1 MKRSALLKLG
11 SVLAAAVA
19 VFVVPAALSQP
30 PSIINS
36 FPLTG
41 ATPPS
46 PRGIHYYNA
55 VFVIS
60 YTAPG
65 YNYLYQYSLQG
76 SFISSYLLPGASVIS
91 ETDCLP
97 ETYPRYYFS
106 ALDTATHDVK
116 IYTTA
121 ASLVGTFMAAPSDAV
136 AIGVGGHVTHYI
148 YLATSNGL
156 IRRYSPEGSF
166 LGSFN
171 TGVAV
176 GDLAASGGYAT
187 RWGYFV
193 QLAPFNLAGPIYSF
207 WSWSPAGSLAGTF
220 SLPGSRSCGAE
231 VLYTSYYSCLRQV
244 GSALWVYRVDLGRGM
259 AVGPASLGKVKA
271 LFR

>member
-1 MKRSALLKLG
+1 MLGKLIRRAG
-11 SVLAAAVA
+11 VATLAAAA
-19 VFVVPAALSQP
+19 FIFVSAAFSYP
-30 PSIINS
+30 PEIIGS

-46 PRGIHYYNA
+46 PRGVHYYNG

-60 YTAPG
+60 HTAPG

-76 SFISSYLLPGASVIS
+76 SFISSFLLPGANVIS
-91 ETDCLP
+91 ETDSLP

-121 ASLVGTFMAAPSDAV
+121 ASLVGTFMAAPTDAV
-136 AIGVGGHVTHYI
+136 AIGVGGHVTGYV
-148 YLATSNGL
+148 YLAASNGL

-166 LGSFN
+166 LASFN

-176 GDLAASGGYAT
+176 GDLTASGGYAA

-193 QLAPFNLAGPIYSF
+193 QIAPFNSAGPIYSF
-207 WSWSPAGSLAGTF
+207 WSMYTAGSLAGTF
-220 SLPGSRSCGAE
+220 PLPGTRSYGAE
-231 VLYTSYYSCLRQV
+231 VMYTSFYTCLRQV

-259 AVGPASLGKVKA
+259 AVEPASLGKVKG

>member
-1 MKRSALLKLG
+1 MKKLAARKT
-11 SVLAAAVA
+11 SVALAAAVA
-19 VFVVPAALSQP
+19 LIFVSAAFSIP
-30 PSIINS
+30 PEIIGS

-60 YTAPG
+60 HTAPG

-76 SFISSYLLPGASVIS
+76 SFISSFLLPGANVIS

-97 ETYPRYYFS
+97 GTYPRSYFS
-106 ALDTATHDVK
+106 AVDTGTHDVK

-121 ASLVGTFMAAPSDAV
+121 ASLVGTFMATPADTV
-136 AIGVGGHVTHYI
+136 AIGVGGHVVDYV
-148 YLATSNGL
+148 YLAASNGL

-166 LGSFN
+166 LSSFN

-176 GDLAASGGYAT
+176 GDLAASGGYYNY
-187 RWGYFV
+187 WGYFI
-193 QLAPFNLAGPIYSF
+193 QIAPRGAPGPIYTYTG
-207 WSWSPAGSLAGTF
+207 AGSLFGSF
-220 SLPGSRSCGAE
+220 SLPGTASYGAE
-231 VLYTSYYSCLRQV
+231 VLYTSFYSCLRQV

-259 AVGPASLGKVKA
+259 AVEPASLGRVKA